1 MALKTIRFACERQLV
16 AASNN
21 KPPLQ
26 KGSTGE
32 GVAILQQALVD
43 LGFSMPISTGG
54 GKKLPDGIFGRETA
68 ATVKAFQRAH
78 GLAPDEMVGPKTLA
92 KLEDLLIA
100 DAARANAILVADMN
114 KPPGSRSIVSD

>member
-1 MALKTIRFACERQLV
+1 MALKTIRFSCERQLV

-26 KGSTGE
+26 RGSIGE

-43 LGFSMPISTGG
+43 LGFYMPVSTGG
-54 GKKLPDGIFGRETA
+54 GKKLPDGIFGPETA

-100 DAARANAILVADMN
+100 EARLAFTNLVTDMHR
-114 KPPGSRSIVSD
+114 PPDSRSIVSG

>member
-1 MALKTIRFACERQLV
+1 MALKTIRFSRERQLV

-26 KGSTGE
+26 RGSSGE

-43 LGFSMPISTGG
+43 LGFSMRVSTCVGTR
-54 GKKLPDGIFGRETA
+54 LPDGIFGRETS
-68 ATVKAFQRAH
+68 ATVKAFQRAY
-78 GLAPDEMVGPKTLA
+78 GLVQDEMAGPKTLA

-100 DAARANAILVADMN
+100 DAKRANAILVANMIG
-114 KPPGSRSIVSD
+114 PPGSRSIVSS